1 MCVFFA
7 HHILIFIFFLYYIN
21 KGMDFF
27 KSIITYEL
35 DSNVHSNI
43 IRDILQ
49 LLKNDKTFNEFQ
61 IENITKYIT

>member
-1 MCVFFA
+1 
-7 HHILIFIFFLYYIN
+7 
-21 KGMDFF
+21 MDFF

-49 LLKNDKTFNEFQ
+49 LLKTDKTFNEFQ